1 MLQVIDVTICQIT
14 LSIGELLMQ
23 GFNVQDWGATFCGFG
38 PSFGHGSWFIGGIFP
53 ILFWILIAYLAVS
66 IIKSLFSW
74 KSDKQDD
81 SALEI
86 LRGKFASGEINEQE
100 YSARKAVLKAK

>member
-1 MLQVIDVTICQIT
+1 M
-14 LSIGELLMQ
+14 
-23 GFNVQDWGATFCGFG
+23 
-38 PSFGHGSWFIGGIFP
+38 GGIFP
-53 ILFWILIAYLAVS
+53 ILFWLLIAYLAAN

-74 KSDKQDD
+74 KRENQDD
-81 SALEI
+81 TALEI